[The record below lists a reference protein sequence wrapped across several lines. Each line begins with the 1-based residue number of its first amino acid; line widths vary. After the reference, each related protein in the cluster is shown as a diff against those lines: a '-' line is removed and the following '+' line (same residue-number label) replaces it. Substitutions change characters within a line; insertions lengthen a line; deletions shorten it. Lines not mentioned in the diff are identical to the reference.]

1 MYCNSTEK
9 YGTATMM
16 VSSYIEQKSEQPD
29 GGKQIV
35 ATNFDHLTRL
45 NH

>member
-16 VSSYIEQKSEQPD
+16 VSSYIEQKSEQP
-29 GGKQIV
+29 GGSKQIEQPISI
-35 ATNFDHLTRL
+35 TSL
-45 NH
+45 N